1 MRDNQVQKLLS
12 LIDGKVTWG
21 ILAIHQV
28 KQDNNIKLLF
38 NKW

>member
-21 ILAIHQV
+21 ILAIPQV
-28 KQDNNIKLLF
+28 KQDDNIKLLF